1 MNFKDLYKV
10 IALTYCARV
19 QSWWFHNMGRLGKQI
34 NNYPNSGNVTICLAD
49 DLYKASLENDD
60 EVFTYLRDLRNKY
73 KIVLYDDGFMS
84 KLPKIVW
91 A

>member
-1 MNFKDLYKV
+1 MNFKELYKV
-10 IALTYCARV
+10 IALTYYARV
-19 QSWWFHNMGRLGKQI
+19 QSWGE
-34 NNYPNSGNVTICLAD
+34 D
-49 DLYKASLENDD
+49 DDD

-73 KIVLYDDGFMS
+73 KVVLYDDGFMS